1 MIVSPPRPMTRPSRP
16 AHGIASSASGLTARA
31 KGGEGGGRS
40 QRPRRRGERRGERE
54 RERERG
60 RRRGERERER
70 GRRRGDRER
79 RGERERDRERRGER
93 ERDRERRTPRGDP
106 RSRSRLR
113 ERPRACPRS
122 RLRERRRP
130 SSRSRS
136 SRGSRFTSGARGE
149 RSIGPRAR
157 VTARSSGLGRTNRRG
172 RPPAAECT
180 RVCATAP
187 RRLRSGVGEISSFER
202 DCLCSVIIFCEC
214 SNAKLNVQAH
224 RVALGRR
231 FRVSSRV
238 VPPPR
243 HVRSREA
250 HARSRGP
257 HDR

>member
-1 MIVSPPRPMTRPSRP
+1 MRLIVSPPRPMTRPSRP

-79 RGERERDRERRGER
+79 RGERERDRERR
-93 ERDRERRTPRGDP
+93 TPRGDP

-136 SRGSRFTSGARGE
+136 SRSSRFTSGARGE

-214 SNAKLNVQAH
+214 SNAKLNVQC
-224 RVALGRR
+224 RFCVVAGSITAPFSLRSTR
-231 FRVSSRV
+231 IVLQHTFL
-238 VPPPR
+238 PPPR
-243 HVRSREA
+243 
-250 HARSRGP
+250 P
-257 HDR
+257 